1 MKAETLSLL
10 RRGAPEAE
18 RWPHARRLFEHQ
30 RALCPD
36 YAAFVGDADPQTFAA
51 LPAAPVGLFRD
62 LRFCVTAESGVIFR
76 TSGTTSGQR
85 GAHHLPDAEA
95 VELAARLHF
104 DAMLPGCPTAR
115 TISLVTDAAQ
125 HPDSSLGHMIRHL
138 APGARTFFTPKAGV
152 DAEGAWA
159 ALRAA
164 EAPVF
169 VPTTAFALADLLD
182 HPGDATLPS
191 GSVVMVT
198 GGFKGRR
205 AELDEAGLWAEAQGR
220 LGPGARLVGEYG
232 MTELSSQLWDVG
244 EGYVAP
250 PWLIVLVVDP
260 ETGAPLPDGALGLL
274 RFVDLASWG
283 SCVAIETQDL
293 GVLQAGR
300 LRLRGRVTDA
310 PARGCSLTA
319 EEARAQR

>member
-1 MKAETLSLL
+1 VKAETLDLL

-36 YAAFVGDADPQTFAA
+36 YAALVGAADPRTFAE

-62 LRFCVTAESGVIFR
+62 LRFCVTASSGAVFR

-85 GAHHLPDAEA
+85 GAHHLPDTEA
-95 VELAARLHF
+95 VELAARQHF
-104 DAMLPGCPTAR
+104 DAMLPGCPTDR
-115 TISLVTDAAQ
+115 TISLVTDANE
-125 HPDSSLGHMIRHL
+125 HPDSSLGHMVRHL
-138 APGARTFFTPKAGV
+138 APSARGFFRPGVGV
-152 DAEGAWA
+152 DTQGAWA
-159 ALRAA
+159 ALDAA
-164 EAPVF
+164 REPVF
-169 VPTTAFALADLLD
+169 VPTTAFALAELLE
-182 HPGDATLPS
+182 HPGEARLPE
-191 GSVVMVT
+191 GSIVMVT

-205 AELDEAGLWAEAQGR
+205 AQLDEAGLWAEAQR
-220 LGPGARLVGEYG
+220 RFGPEARLVGEYG

-244 EGYVAP
+244 AGYVPP
-250 PWLIVLVVDP
+250 PWLIVIVVDP
-260 ETGAPLPDGALGLL
+260 ETGAPLPDGSLGLL

-293 GVLQAGR
+293 GVLRDGR
-300 LRLRGRVTDA
+300 LRLQGRVTDA

-319 EEARAQR
+319 EEAMAPR

>member
-36 YAAFVGDADPQTFAA
+36 YAAFVGDANPQTFAE

-62 LRFCVTAESGVIFR
+62 LRFCVSAHSGAIFR

-85 GAHHLPDAEA
+85 GAHHLPDTEA

-104 DAMLPGCPTAR
+104 DSMLLGCPTPN
-115 TISLVTDAAQ
+115 TLSLVTDANE

-138 APGARTFFTPKAGV
+138 APNARSFFRPGVGV
-152 DAEGAWA
+152 DADGAWA
-159 ALRAA
+159 ALRGANT
-164 EAPVF
+164 PVF
-169 VPTTAFALADLLD
+169 VPTTAFALAELLE
-182 HPGDATLPS
+182 HPGEARLPS
-191 GSVVMVT
+191 GSIVMVT

-205 AELDEAGLWAEAQGR
+205 TQLDEAGLWAEAQRR
-220 LGPGARLVGEYG
+220 LGPEAQLVGEYG

-244 EGYVAP
+244 EGYVPP

-260 ETGAPLPDGALGLL
+260 ETGAPLPDGTPGLL

-293 GVLQAGR
+293 GVFVDGR
-300 LRLRGRVTDA
+300 LRLQGRVTDA